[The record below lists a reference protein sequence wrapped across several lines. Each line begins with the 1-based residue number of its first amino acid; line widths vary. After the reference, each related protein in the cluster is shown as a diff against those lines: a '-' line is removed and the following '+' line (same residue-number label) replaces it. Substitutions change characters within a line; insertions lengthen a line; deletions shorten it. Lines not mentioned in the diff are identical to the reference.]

1 MGYVSWSLQHYA
13 IDSIVVQYAFT
24 DFAFVVICNSK
35 TSIAAI
41 VVVTVQS
48 SEMKISQSE
57 GPKEHRDTVSYIP
70 VLIFNYITNFQG
82 KIMKI

>member
-57 GPKEHRDTVSYIP
+57 GPKEHRDTVSYP
-70 VLIFNYITNFQG
+70 RPNF
-82 KIMKI
+82 